1 LRVFVGEFLEGDG
14 ERPEPLM
21 LMPEDFRVVEFVAF
35 WLFRLED
42 VEVETPYEVDELR
55 SELAFR

>member
-42 VEVETPYEVDELR
+42 VEVETPYEVDELGQN
-55 SELAFR
+55 